1 MSTQAVTES
10 LWTSMPQQR
19 ENSICINAPF
29 AAGLDAEKESDN
41 PSRALPGPGLQPATD
56 CMPGHAGGDTAL
68 CQQKRPARF
77 TNVLDTPDQCR
88 LAMPPEPG
96 PLGASVTRSLSSQ
109 PARQRRAQPF
119 SWTCRS
125 KKSFSCI
132 PNHILNVLTNNALP
146 TPRHPL
152 QRPLGFQRLA
162 FRGDGHADSI

>member
-77 TNVLDTPDQCR
+77 TNGLETPDQCR
-88 LAMPPEPG
+88 LEMPRGISRMPCSRQFSYLVVAEAYRRPWVRHVRRKYF
-96 PLGASVTRSLSSQ
+96 LSAHSIAS
-109 PARQRRAQPF
+109 
-119 SWTCRS
+119 
-125 KKSFSCI
+125 
-132 PNHILNVLTNNALP
+132 
-146 TPRHPL
+146 
-152 QRPLGFQRLA
+152 RPLA
-162 FRGDGHADSI
+162 

>member
-56 CMPGHAGGDTAL
+56 CMPGHAEGDTAL

-77 TNVLDTPDQCR
+77 TNGLETPNQCR
-88 LAMPPEPG
+88 LEMPRGISRMPSRGSFHTSLWPKRSG
-96 PLGASVTRSLSSQ
+96 GRGRITSKGSDFCLFKTMMTGAS
-109 PARQRRAQPF
+109 
-119 SWTCRS
+119 
-125 KKSFSCI
+125 
-132 PNHILNVLTNNALP
+132 LP
-146 TPRHPL
+146 
-152 QRPLGFQRLA
+152 
-162 FRGDGHADSI
+162 